1 MTEDRLLLDV
11 MLGKLAT
18 YLRMC
23 GYDTLYAQEEG
34 VEADDATRRLAERE
48 GRTLVTRDRQLAAQT
63 DGAVLLTTRE
73 VDDQLRELAE
83 RGFAIELPDEP
94 KRCSVCNGR
103 VDRLGESDPRPEHAP
118 DGIVPIWQCRECGQH
133 FWKGSHWER
142 VTAIVGKIAGD
153 SNP

>member
-1 MTEDRLLLDV
+1 MTGGRLLLDV

-34 VEADDATRRLAERE
+34 VETDDATRRLAERE
-48 GRTLVTRDRQLAAQT
+48 ERTLVTRDRELADQT

-83 RGFAIELPDEP
+83 EGFTIELPEEP
-94 KRCSVCNGR
+94 ERCSVCNGR

-118 DGIVPIWQCRECGQH
+118 DGIDPIWQCRECGQH

-142 VTAIVGKIAGD
+142 VTDIVDGVRDDA
-153 SNP
+153 NP